1 MTGKIGLGAM
11 LLAVAVLVLAE
22 SSSYGG
28 HRRRGNCGSCGTA
41 CASGGCETAAVEASP
56 SDAKAPAAPPAPAK
70 GAAVSPPVEAPQVA
84 KSAASGP
91 SNQTYY
97 TTRRAPRAAPPQSP
111 RTP

>member
-1 MTGKIGLGAM
+1 MRGKIGLAVM

-41 CASGGCETAAVEASP
+41 CASGSCETAAEASP
-56 SDAKAPAAPPAPAK
+56 SDATAPAAPPAPAK

-84 KSAASGP
+84 KSEASGP

-97 TTRRAPRAAPPQSP
+97 STRRARRAS
-111 RTP
+111 RR